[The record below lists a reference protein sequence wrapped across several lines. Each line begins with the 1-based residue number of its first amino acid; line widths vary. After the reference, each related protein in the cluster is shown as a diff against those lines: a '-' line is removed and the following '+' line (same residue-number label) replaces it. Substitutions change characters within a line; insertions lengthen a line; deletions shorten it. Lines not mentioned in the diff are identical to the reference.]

1 MLGYLE
7 TSNYTFSFEGWHFN
21 WKGLQMN
28 IHFRAT
34 MNKQDA
40 AQKKREAASARD
52 SARMKQREAEKY
64 DQKAEHTTRQA
75 KQLTWEREAVL

>member
-1 MLGYLE
+1 
-7 TSNYTFSFEGWHFN
+7 
-21 WKGLQMN
+21 
-28 IHFRAT
+28 

-64 DQKAEHTTRQA
+64 DQKAKHTTRQA
-75 KQLTWEREAVL
+75 EQLTWEREAVLQNIASKRFIY